1 MTDTYTL
8 ELCGLTREL
17 TKIQVAPNLR
27 IASFV
32 MLGDTK
38 LIEKTA
44 DALYEKIKEIDN
56 IDIIVSLEAK
66 GIPLAHALSVRL
78 GTNYVVVRKSIKSY
92 MENPVFTEVKSIT
105 TNEPQK
111 LVLNG
116 VDAALLKGKNVCIV
130 DDVVSTGGSLK
141 SVEALLA
148 KAECTVVARV
158 AVLLEEGGYAGDDLT
173 YLAKLPVFPC

>member
-8 ELCGLTREL
+8 NLCGLTREL
-17 TKIQVAPNLR
+17 KKVQVAPNLK

-32 MLGDTK
+32 MLGDTM

-44 DALYEKIKEIDN
+44 DALYEKLKKLNN

-78 GTNYVVVRKSIKSY
+78 GTNYIVVRKSIKSY
-92 MENPVFTEVKSIT
+92 MENPIFTEVKSIT
-105 TNEPQK
+105 TKEPQK
-111 LVLNG
+111 IVLNG
-116 VDAALLKGKNVCIV
+116 IDATLLKGKNVCIV

-141 SVEALLA
+141 SLETLLA
-148 KAECTVVARV
+148 KTECNVVARV
-158 AVLLEEGGYAGDDLT
+158 AVLLEEGGYAGEDLT
-173 YLAKLPVFPC
+173 YLDKLPVFPC

>member
-1 MTDTYTL
+1 
-8 ELCGLTREL
+8 
-17 TKIQVAPNLR
+17 
-27 IASFV
+27 
-32 MLGDTK
+32 
-38 LIEKTA
+38 
-44 DALYEKIKEIDN
+44 
-56 IDIIVSLEAK
+56 
-66 GIPLAHALSVRL
+66 
-78 GTNYVVVRKSIKSY
+78 

>member
-1 MTDTYTL
+1 MADTYTL
-8 ELCGLTREL
+8 KLCGLTREL

-32 MLGDTK
+32 MLGDTQ

-44 DALYEKIKEIDN
+44 DALYEKIKINDN

-78 GTNYVVVRKSIKSY
+78 ETNYVVVRKSIKSY
-92 MENPVFTEVKSIT
+92 MENPIFTEVKSIT

-116 VDAALLKGKNVCIV
+116 VDAKLLKGKNVCIV

-141 SVEALLA
+141 SVEDLLA
-148 KAECTVVARV
+148 KADCNVVARV
-158 AVLLEEGGYAGDDLT
+158 AVLLEEGGYTGDDLT